1 MKNKGRDMDVL
12 REFWTLFA
20 GGFAVVVWLVRLE
33 ARGVSNAAE
42 IKRLWTQRKED
53 MEAAKHSRD
62 KSDRRLDE
70 IAQDI
75 KEILRGM
82 AK

>member
-1 MKNKGRDMDVL
+1 MDVL

-33 ARGVSNAAE
+33 ARGVANAAE

-53 MEAAKHSRD
+53 MEAAKDSRD

>member
-1 MKNKGRDMDVL
+1 MKSKRRDMDVL
-12 REFWTLFA
+12 RAFWTLFA
-20 GGFAVVVWLVRLE
+20 GSFAVVVWLVRLE
-33 ARGVSNAAE
+33 GRGVSNAAE

-53 MEAAKHSRD
+53 MEAAKDSRD

>member
-1 MKNKGRDMDVL
+1 MDVL

-42 IKRLWTQRKED
+42 IKRIWTQRKED
-53 MEAAKHSRD
+53 MEAAKDSRD

>member
-1 MKNKGRDMDVL
+1 MDVL

-20 GGFAVVVWLVRLE
+20 GSFAVVVWLVRLE
-33 ARGVSNAAE
+33 GRGVSNAAE
-42 IKRLWTQRKED
+42 IKRLCTQRKED

-70 IAQDI
+70 IGQDI
-75 KEILRGM
+75 KEILKGM

>member
-1 MKNKGRDMDVL
+1 MKSKGRDMDVL

-53 MEAAKHSRD
+53 MEAAKDSRD

>member
-53 MEAAKHSRD
+53 MEAAKDSRD

>member
-1 MKNKGRDMDVL
+1 MDVL

-53 MEAAKHSRD
+53 MEAAKDSRD
-62 KSDRRLDE
+62 KSNRRLDE

>member
-1 MKNKGRDMDVL
+1 MDVL

-53 MEAAKHSRD
+53 MEAAKDSRD